1 MDLNH
6 LVVIK
11 RVLADQ
17 ELLVRLISC
26 EICLIVKNGHKDFKG
41 RCKDSTIKQHGINLA
56 LT

>member
-11 RVLADQ
+11 RVLADR